1 MPDDLLTP
9 LRLVVGDEELLVS
22 RAIAAV
28 TSAARADD
36 ATADVRDVEASA
48 LYPGELDEILGPS
61 LFGGRRVVVVR
72 AGQDAGKDLASA
84 LVAHAA
90 DPAEGTV
97 LVVVHAGGAKGKALA
112 DGLRAAG
119 ATEVP
124 CARVSKVKD
133 RLAFVRSEVRSLGG
147 RCTDAAAELLL
158 DAVGSELRE
167 IASACSQLVAD
178 TGGVVDEAAVR
189 RYHRGRADANGFSVA
204 DATMVGDVGA
214 ALESLRWALS
224 VGVDPVPIADALADG
239 VRTVARVTGGR
250 RANAYQLAGELGMP
264 PWKVERAQRQGRG
277 WSPEAL
283 AAAMQVAVR
292 LNGDV
297 KGGAE
302 DRVFALERAILAIA
316 AARAGRPV
324 GAAS

>member
-1 MPDDLLTP
+1 M
-9 LRLVVGDEELLVS
+9 S

-147 RCTDAAAELLL
+147 RCTVAAAELLL

>member
-1 MPDDLLTP
+1 VPADLLMP
-9 LRLVVGDEELLVS
+9 LRLLVGDEELLVS
-22 RAIAAV
+22 RAVAAV
-28 TSAARADD
+28 TAAARADD
-36 ATADVRDVEASA
+36 QTADVQDVDASSVH
-48 LYPGELDEILGPS
+48 PGELDEMLGPS
-61 LFGGRRVVVVR
+61 LFGGRRVVILR
-72 AGQDAGKDLASA
+72 GGQDASKELAAA
-84 LVAHAA
+84 LLAHAA

-97 LVVVHAGGAKGKALA
+97 LVVVHAGGAKGKAFA
-112 DGLRAAG
+112 QALRDAG
-119 ATEVP
+119 AVEVE
-124 CARVSKVKD
+124 CARITKVRE
-133 RLAFVRSEVRSLGG
+133 RLAFVRSEVKGLGG

-158 DAVGSELRE
+158 DAVGADLRE

-178 TGGVVDEAAVR
+178 SGGTVDEAAVR

-204 DATMVGDVGA
+204 DAAMVGDVAG

-239 VRTVARVTGGR
+239 VRTVARVTGAR
-250 RANAYQLAGELGMP
+250 RGNAYQLAGELGMP

-277 WSPEAL
+277 WSPEGL
-283 AAAMQVAVR
+283 AEAMDIAAR

-302 DRVFALERAILAIA
+302 DRLFALERAILAIA
-316 AARAGRPV
+316 VARTERAV

>member
-9 LRLVVGDEELLVS
+9 LRLVAGDEELLVS

-28 TSAARADD
+28 AAAARADD
-36 ATADVRDVEASA
+36 PAADVREVDASSVH
-48 LYPGELDEILGPS
+48 PGELDEMLGPS

-72 AGQDAGKDLASA
+72 SGQDVGKDLASA
-84 LVAHAA
+84 LLAHAA

-97 LVVVHAGGAKGKALA
+97 LVVTHAGGAKGKAFA

-119 ATEVP
+119 ATEVQ
-124 CARVSKVKD
+124 CARVTKLKD
-133 RLAFVRSEVRSLGG
+133 RLAFVRAEIRALGG
-147 RCTDAAAELLL
+147 RCTDAVAELLL
-158 DAVGSELRE
+158 DAVGAELRE

-178 TGGVVDEAAVR
+178 TGGVVDETAVR
-189 RYHRGRADANGFSVA
+189 RYHRGRADANGFNVA
-204 DATMVGDVGA
+204 DATMVGDVGG

-239 VRTVARVTGGR
+239 VRTVARVSGGR

-277 WSPEAL
+277 WSPEGL
-283 AAAMQVAVR
+283 AAAMGVAAR

-316 AARAGRPV
+316 AARGGRPA
-324 GAAS
+324 GAA